1 MKRST
6 VALLAALEAVVV
18 AAIGLGIA
26 VVPLTVLWATKYN
39 LAVSWLVFWRAA
51 ADTWLLGH
59 GVNLTVSL
67 DQTTALNVGLP
78 GAAVPFQLTIAALG
92 FAFLA
97 VMLGVRTGRR
107 AAETD
112 YRTTGVVFSIVAY
125 GVISTLVTL
134 SAGTSL
140 VQPSTWQGIVLPM
153 FVFGLGVVVGALAG
167 GGWAEPEPEPEPGSG
182 AEPGATAGRSVQDII
197 RGLPPAI
204 RSGAA
209 AALRGGT
216 VASAGVIAASA
227 VVLALLIVVNF
238 GTMVGLYERLQA
250 GAVGGAALTIA
261 QLAFLPNAVIWVS
274 SWLIGPGFAIG
285 TGSSV
290 SPVGTALGP
299 IPTVPLF
306 GALPHGE
313 FAFGFVGLLVP
324 VLAGFAAALLIS
336 YRRRRSGVEAPGIG
350 PALLIA
356 LGIGIVAGIELGLLA
371 WWSSGAIGPGRLHN
385 VGPDPWMVGLFA
397 AAEIAVAA
405 AIGMIAG
412 GRTRQ

>member
-67 DQTTALNVGLP
+67 DQTTALNLGLP

-134 SAGTSL
+134 TAGTSL

-167 GGWAEPEPEPEPGSG
+167 GGWDESEAESG
-182 AEPGATAGRSVQDII
+182 AAAGRRVQDVI

-227 VVLALLIVVNF
+227 VLLALLIVVNF
-238 GTMVGLYERLQA
+238 GTMVGLYERLQS

-306 GALPHGE
+306 GALPHGQ

-350 PALLIA
+350 SALLIA

-385 VGPDPWMVGLFA
+385 VGPDPWMVGLFT
-397 AAEIAVAA
+397 AAEIVVAA
-405 AIGMIAG
+405 AVGMIAG